1 MLRKTKIA
9 LLDLTGCSGCE
20 VNLLRL
26 GSGFL
31 DIAQDFEITN
41 WRMLQTDKDAD
52 FDVVFVEGYAC
63 NDEQVELLKQ
73 ARETC
78 SVVVAVGVCAM
89 SGHFFSQLTPE
100 NYAKL
105 KAMVYSPAHQAV
117 TQFVKPVAQV
127 VKVDHVI
134 PGCPANV
141 EAAAKLLNDLRKQPV
156 TSKILK
162 VHTPDYVT
170 RIEGHGSLKVNFR
183 KETAHFYP
191 EEGERFV
198 EALVVGKPYL
208 TAPRVHS
215 RICGICPVAHCLCS
229 IKAIEKALGIQPNIS
244 SRRLRRI
251 FQCGQMVQSHLLHLY
266 LMVLP
271 SIAGL
276 ESGIDISRRYPAEFH
291 LFLEIKRVTDEF
303 FDTIGGAPLHPV
315 ALTVG
320 GFIKAPDPDRLFGL
334 GEKISRILDDTVD
347 LVRLIAD
354 FDWPEAV
361 TPAHML
367 CIQPEIK
374 DVYPMFGVK
383 IRHNSPDPFP
393 VDEYQKFINEFII
406 PDHPSKVAHLSPNI
420 PVKTGALARIF
431 YYSRRLNPLAAK
443 VFKESQLQFGNPF
456 HNNPAQAVE
465 IIHYLEEAV
474 RLLELVQRENLD
486 RVVVDRK
493 EVRQQVLDSNISWPG
508 QAVSAIEAPRGLLF
522 HEVHIDGQGDVIHYN
537 IIPPTVLNLAG
548 LEQEAALLLRSCRK
562 KPDDKKTA
570 LLEELIRAM
579 DPCIT
584 CAVH

>member
-1 MLRKTKIA
+1 MSQKTKIA
-9 LLDLTGCSGCE
+9 FLDLTGCSGCE

-26 GSGFL
+26 GSGFFDL
-31 DIAQDFEITN
+31 AQDFEITN
-41 WRMLQTDKDAD
+41 WRMLQTDKAAD
-52 FDVVFVEGYAC
+52 YDVVFVEGYAC

-78 SVVVAVGVCAM
+78 ALVVAVGVCAM
-89 SGHFFSQLTPE
+89 SGNVFSQLTPE
-100 NYAKL
+100 NFEKF
-105 KAMVYSPAHQAV
+105 KAIVYSPEHHAV

-141 EAAAKLLNDLRKQPV
+141 EVAAKLLNELREHPV
-156 TSKILK
+156 TSRILE
-162 VHTPDYVT
+162 VHPSDYVT
-170 RIEGHGSLKVNFR
+170 RIEGHGSLKADF
-183 KETAHFYP
+183 KEETAHFYP

-208 TAPRVHS
+208 TSPKVHS

-229 IKAIEKALGIQPNIS
+229 IKAIEKALAIQPNIC

-251 FQCGQMVQSHLLHLY
+251 FQCGQIVQSHLLHLY

-276 ESGIDISRRYPAEFH
+276 GSSIDVILRYPAEFH
-291 LFLEIKRVTDEF
+291 MFLELKRVTEEF
-303 FDTIGGAPLHPV
+303 FDVIGRSPMHPI

-320 GFIKAPDPDRLFGL
+320 GFTKAPDPARLFGL
-334 GEKISRILDDTVD
+334 REKISRVLDDTLD

-367 CIQPEIK
+367 CIQPELK
-374 DVYPMFGVK
+374 DVYPMFGVR
-383 IRHNSPDPFP
+383 IRYNNPEPFA
-393 VDEYQKFINEFII
+393 VDHYREFIHESII
-406 PDHPSKVAHLSPNI
+406 PGRPGKVACLAPNI
-420 PVKTGALARIF
+420 PVKTGALARLF
-431 YYSRRLNPLAAK
+431 YYSQRLNPLAGK
-443 VFKESQLQFGNPF
+443 VFKESNLKFSNPF
-456 HNNPAQAVE
+456 HGNLAQAVE
-465 IIHYLEEAV
+465 IVHYLEEAV
-474 RLLELVQRENLD
+474 RLLKLVQSEDLEG
-486 RVVVDRK
+486 VVVDRK
-493 EVRQQVLDSNISWPG
+493 EVRRQALERNDLWPKKG
-508 QAVSAIEAPRGLLF
+508 VSAIEAPRGLLF
-522 HEVHIDGQGDVIHYN
+522 HEVQIDKQGNVVLYN
-537 IIPPTVLNLAG
+537 IIPPTVLNLAS
-548 LEQEAALLLRSCRK
+548 LEQEATLLLRSYRTESN
-562 KPDDKKTA
+562 DKKTA